1 VVSRD
6 VSEGFGRLVGLRNLL
21 VHRRWSVDDARICK
35 RAKESGLNVVRKFV
49 DEVKRCIAG

>member
-1 VVSRD
+1 MSRD

-35 RAKESGLNVVRKFV
+35 RVKESGLNVVRKFV